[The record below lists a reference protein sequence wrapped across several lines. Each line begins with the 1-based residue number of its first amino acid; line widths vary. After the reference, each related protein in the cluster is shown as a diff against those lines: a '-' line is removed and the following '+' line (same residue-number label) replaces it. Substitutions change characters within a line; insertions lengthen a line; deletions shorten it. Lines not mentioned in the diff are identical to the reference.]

1 MRVVV
6 VGGGIG
12 GLAAGLALRRVG
24 HEVQLLER
32 ADELREVGAGLSLWS
47 NAVLALRR
55 LGVEGPVVD
64 GAAPLESFA
73 TLDVRGR
80 VLAESALGPLVARAG
95 APSVCAHRADLQR
108 ALADALGRERV
119 RTGAVCVGVEARD
132 DGATVLLAGGEPT
145 SARSIEADVV
155 VGADGI
161 RSAVR
166 AALFGPSEPRYAGYT
181 AWRGV
186 ARGFDHP
193 ELPRGRGLFC
203 MGRGVQLGLM
213 ACGQGRT
220 YWFITANAPQ
230 GGSDREAKA
239 AALAA
244 VADWPEVA
252 RAAVA
257 ATEPGAVFRN
267 DIIDRPPTRDWGRGR
282 VTLLGDAVHA
292 TTPNLGQ
299 GACQAL
305 EDAVVLGHALKGS
318 GDPTAGLRAY
328 EAARRDR
335 TAFVQTTSWRL
346 GRLLQAESRLVCWL
360 RDVSTASFLGKR
372 QGDETLERLLVTELP
387 ELG

>member
-12 GLAAGLALRRVG
+12 GLAAGVALRRVG
-24 HEVQLLER
+24 HEVQVLER

-55 LGVEGPVVD
+55 LGVEAPVVA
-64 GAAPLESFA
+64 GAAPLEAFA
-73 TLDVRGR
+73 TLDARGR
-80 VLAESALGPLVARAG
+80 LLAETALAQVVARAG

-119 RTGAVCVGVEARD
+119 RTGAACAGVEARD
-132 DGATVLLAGGEPT
+132 DGARVLLAGGE
-145 SARSIEADVV
+145 ALEADVV

-166 AALFGPSEPRYAGYT
+166 ASLLGPAEPRYAGYT

-186 ARGFDHP
+186 ARGFEHP

-203 MGRGVQLGLM
+203 MGRGVQLGVM
-213 ACGQGRT
+213 GCGQGRT

-230 GGSDREAKA
+230 GGTDPEGGAKA
-239 AALAA
+239 AAQAA
-244 VADWPEVA
+244 VAGFTDVA

-257 ATEPGAVFRN
+257 ATAPDAVFRN

-305 EDAVVLGHALKGS
+305 EDAVVLAHALKRAP
-318 GDPTAGLRAY
+318 DPTAALRAY

-346 GRLLQAESRLVCWL
+346 GRLFQAESRLVCWL
-360 RDVSTASFLGKR
+360 RDASTASSLGKR
-372 QGDETLERLLVTELP
+372 QGDATLERLLVTSLP
-387 ELG
+387 EL